1 MTDLLGTDDII
12 MGTILIL
19 LSLYGLSWFSD
30 MIPNCVVHTENIL
43 RRSIITLYS
52 IKLKAFHQYSCTRM

>member
-1 MTDLLGTDDII
+1 MIDLLGTDDII

-30 MIPNCVVHTENIL
+30 MIPNCVA
-43 RRSIITLYS
+43 
-52 IKLKAFHQYSCTRM
+52 LKIFFVDQ